1 MSGHAIV
8 SCLWQKNIGVLES
21 YAKRHPGVSIIIPST
36 FIGKSDEER
45 LLAAGGKVVYLEKL
59 LPASEMDAVKNLA
72 NGILART
79 GEMLAST
86 SWRSYCVSQGWDG
99 ERFAPILAARA
110 NAEALSFVVLLE
122 ALEQAKKQYEIALAV
137 VNEDLM
143 PVGRVVAN
151 WARNNGIPSL
161 VVSHSLILFRPYTVH
176 DTLHADVMALFGERG
191 AEGYLDLGVEAKRLR
206 VVGNPA
212 WDRYFALKR
221 ERSAIRREVAGR
233 LGLDAA
239 RPIVLFG
246 TTWAANL
253 SAFGDEKIYRK
264 TLAAFFRG
272 CALLRD
278 QGMAVQ
284 PVIKDRMQNAAFS
297 HDLIPSVAA
306 ESGFRPGEYAYTA
319 EGVESLIVAADV
331 VVSVESNMSV
341 EAMMAGVPAI
351 NMVTE
356 FGMRL
361 GPCFDAD
368 AGIVE
373 SEPDE
378 LAMWLRRTLTDD
390 AFRSGLLAAMEAKA
404 PYYNMG
410 VDGNATLRMV
420 ALMEEL
426 ALPVKGN
433 DRKKYIWQTLLNVSE
448 SDTNQYH
455 NWCRSDLVEMFRHP
469 PRLVLDIGCG
479 AGATGEYIKKR
490 YPAARVVGIEVN
502 AGAARVAATRI
513 DQVLQGKFE
522 DFDLEAEGIRKG
534 SIDTVIVADVLEHM
548 YDPWGVMAGIAPY
561 LTPDAQVVASIPNT
575 RNLVLMSE
583 LADGGWTYDSWGL
596 LDITHIRFFTLR
608 EIRRFFHETGYRI
621 ARLHYNMDSRLGEF
635 YQRNKDKAQVDVDM
649 GKLTIKGVSRDDL
662 AELCTWQFYVL
673 AEPGA
678 VADEA
683 FQAEEARRA
692 GDEEKK
698 SAYERWQEYRQF
710 DEATAAIV
718 NQRIERWET
727 LPRIHLALLASPV
740 DVERIGD
747 TLRSLAVQNY
757 QNLAVTVVSPAA
769 APSAW
774 KDTEKLS
781 WLRSPGDNLLHGVN
795 QALLASPADWVG
807 IVDAGDRLADA
818 ALVFLMEGAV
828 ENPAWQLIYSDEDVL
843 QADGEYGLPHFK
855 PDFNLDMLRSFPYV
869 GGLLLARQRL
879 FSDLSGFRP
888 GCLGVEEYDLAF
900 RAYEAGGEAI
910 MGHCPGVLYHRR
922 ADGGHCRKPALEL
935 VESGRQVVAEHLR
948 RQGIAAEVEK
958 GLFPGSYRVRY
969 RHEGAPLV
977 SILAAVRDQVDKV
990 QRLVETLLANTR
1002 YPNFELVLLNSA
1014 STSDAARAFLAGI
1027 QALGDSRLRVLD
1039 HPVKEPLPAL
1049 HNILAGQARGD
1060 YLLFMYFDSAA
1071 LQPDWLDSLMEHGRR
1086 HDVGAVGPK
1095 LLNAD
1100 GTVRQTGI
1108 ILGLD
1113 GSAGTVFSGHPLDYP
1128 GYFGR
1133 AHMEQ
1138 DFSALGGG
1146 CLLTSKALF
1155 DAVGGFDGA
1164 ALPQRFAEVD
1174 YCLRLREK
1182 GYRLVWTPHVSLLN
1196 DGLAAAMK
1204 WVESE
1209 AGEDEGEEEAFLR
1222 RHLKALALDPAY
1234 NPNLSLA
1241 GEASF
1246 KIETRKPLVWNPLP
1260 WRPLPRVL
1268 AQPGDSAGCG
1278 EYRIFSPMRALT
1290 QAKKIQGWADFHV
1303 FSPPEM
1309 ERLDVDAIILQR
1321 QTHPDQVDAIARH
1334 KKYSR
1339 AFRVY
1344 ELDDLITHVPVRNA
1358 HKDTM
1363 PKDVEFWLRK
1373 GVGLCD
1379 RFVVSTVPL
1388 AEAFRGWNPDI
1399 RVVPNFIEKARWGE
1413 LNPQRRQGR
1422 KPRVGWA
1429 GGVGHAGD
1437 LEIITDVVKELAGEV
1452 EWVFL
1457 GMCPE
1462 GIRQY
1467 VQEFY
1472 PGVPIPLYP
1481 AKLASL
1487 NLDLALAPLELHPF
1501 NEGKSHLRLLEYG
1514 ILGYPVV
1521 CTDIYP
1527 YQGEYPVKRVKNR
1540 HRDWV
1545 EAIRERIND
1554 LDACA
1559 REGDALREHVRSRWM
1574 LEDNLD
1580 WWMRGWLP

>member
-8 SCLWQKNIGVLES
+8 SCLWQKNIGVLEF
-21 YAKRHPGVSIIIPST
+21 YAKRHPGVSIIVPSA
-36 FIGKSDEER
+36 FISKSDEER
-45 LLAAGGKVVYLEKL
+45 LLAAGGMVVYLEKL
-59 LPASEMDAVKNLA
+59 LPASDMDTIQRLA
-72 NGILART
+72 SGIVERT
-79 GEMLAST
+79 GEMLAGAP
-86 SWRSYCVSQGWDG
+86 WRSYCAGQGWDG
-99 ERFAPILAARA
+99 ERLAPLITTRA
-110 NAEALSFVVLLE
+110 NAEALNFVVLLE
-122 ALEQAKKQYEIALAV
+122 ALEQARKQYEIALAV

-143 PVGRVVAN
+143 PVGRGVAR

-191 AEGYLDLGVEAKRLR
+191 AEGYLDLGVEPQKLR
-206 VVGNPA
+206 VVGNPS
-212 WDRYFALKR
+212 WDRYLALKK
-221 ERSAIRREVAGR
+221 ERSAVRQEVAGR
-233 LGLDAA
+233 LGLDMA
-239 RPIVLFG
+239 RPIILFG

-264 TLAAFFRG
+264 TLEAFFHG
-272 CALLRD
+272 CARLRD
-278 QGMAVQ
+278 DGIAVQ

-297 HDLIPSVAA
+297 HDLIPALAA
-306 ESGFRPGEYAYTA
+306 ESGFRSGEYAYTA

-368 AGIVE
+368 AGIVD

-378 LAMWLRRTLTDD
+378 LAVWLRRTLTDD

-410 VDGNATLRMV
+410 VDGNATIRTV
-420 ALMEEL
+420 ALMEEM

-433 DRKKYIWQTLLNVSE
+433 EKKNYIWQTLLNVSE

-490 YPAARVVGIEVN
+490 YPAAKVVGIEVN
-502 AGAARVAATRI
+502 EGAARVAATRI

-522 DFDLEAEGIRKG
+522 DFNLESEGIRKG

-548 YDPWGVMAGIAPY
+548 YDPWGVMASIAPY

-583 LADGGWTYDSWGL
+583 LAGGNWTYDSWGL

-621 ARLHYNMDSRLGEF
+621 NRLHYNMDSRLGEF
-635 YQRNKDKAQVDVDM
+635 YQRNKDKALVDVDM

-678 VADEA
+678 VTDEA
-683 FQAEEARRA
+683 FQADEARRA
-692 GDEEKK
+692 GEEEKK
-698 SAYERWQEYRQF
+698 NAYERWQEYRQF
-710 DEATAAIV
+710 DEATAALV
-718 NQRIERWET
+718 NQRIEQWET

-740 DVERIGD
+740 DVARIGD
-747 TLRSLAVQNY
+747 TLRSLAAQNY
-757 QNLAVTVVSPAA
+757 QNLAVTVVSQAA
-769 APSAW
+769 APAGW

-781 WLRSPGDNLLHGVN
+781 WLRSPEDNLLQGVN

-828 ENPAWQLIYSDEDVL
+828 ENPGWQLVYSDEDVL

-869 GGLLLARQRL
+869 GGLLLARQKL
-879 FSDLSGFRP
+879 FNEVGGFRP
-888 GCLGVEEYDLAF
+888 ACLGVEEYDLVL
-900 RAYEAGGEAI
+900 RAYEAAGERAI
-910 MGHCPGVLYHRR
+910 GHWPAVLYHRR

-935 VESGRQVVAEHLR
+935 VESGRKVVAEHLQ

-958 GLFPGSYRVRY
+958 GLFPGSYRVRF

-1002 YPNFELVLLNSA
+1002 YPNFELVLLNNA
-1014 STSDAARAFLAGI
+1014 STTDEARAFLAGI
-1027 QALGDSRLRVLD
+1027 QAIGDARLRVLD
-1039 HPVKEPLPAL
+1039 HPVKESLPAL
-1049 HNILAGQARGD
+1049 HNVLAGQARGD
-1060 YLLFMYFDSAA
+1060 YLLFMHFDSAA
-1071 LQPDWLDSLMEHGRR
+1071 LQPDWLESLMEHGRR
-1086 HDVGAVGPK
+1086 SDVGGVSPR

-1100 GTVRQTGI
+1100 GTARQTGI
-1108 ILGLD
+1108 ILGLE
-1113 GSAGTVFSGHPLDYP
+1113 GSAGTVFTGQPLDYP

-1146 CLLTSKALF
+1146 CLLTPKALF
-1155 DAVGGFDGA
+1155 DAVGGFDA
-1164 ALPQRFAEVD
+1164 ATLPQRFAEVD
-1174 YCLRLREK
+1174 YCLRLRAK

-1196 DGLAAAMK
+1196 DGLASSMT
-1204 WVESE
+1204 WVESDVGN
-1209 AGEDEGEEEAFLR
+1209 AEEETFLH
-1222 RHLKALALDPAY
+1222 RHLKELALDPAY
-1234 NPNLSLA
+1234 NPNLSLV

-1246 KIETRKPLVWNPLP
+1246 KIETRKPLVWDPLP

-1268 AQPGDSAGCG
+1268 AHPGDSAGCG
-1278 EYRIFSPMRALT
+1278 EYRIFAPMRALT
-1290 QAKKIQGWADFHV
+1290 QAGRVQGWADFHV
-1303 FSPPEM
+1303 FTPPEM
-1309 ERLDVDAIILQR
+1309 ERLDVDSIILQR
-1321 QTHPDQVDAIARH
+1321 QTHPEQVEAIAKH
-1334 KKYSR
+1334 KKFSR
-1339 AFRVY
+1339 AFRIY
-1344 ELDDLITHVPVRNA
+1344 ELDDLITHVPARNV
-1358 HKDTM
+1358 HKETM

-1379 RFVVSTVPL
+1379 RFVVSTAPL
-1388 AEAFRGWNPDI
+1388 AEAFKGWNPDI
-1399 RVVPNFIEKARWGE
+1399 RVVPNYIEKARWGDMKP
-1413 LNPQRRQGR
+1413 LRRQSA

-1429 GGVGHAGD
+1429 GGVGHTGD
-1437 LEIITDVVKELAGEV
+1437 LEVIADVVKALADEV
-1452 EWVFL
+1452 DWVFL

-1462 GIRQY
+1462 HMRPY
-1467 VQEFY
+1467 VKEFY
-1472 PGVPIPLYP
+1472 PGVPVPQYP

-1514 ILGYPVV
+1514 VLGYPVI

-1527 YQGEYPVKRVKNR
+1527 YQGDYPVMRVKNR
-1540 HRDWV
+1540 YRDWV

-1559 REGDALREHVRSRWM
+1559 REGDRLREYVRSNWL

-1580 WWMRGWLP
+1580 VWMQAWLP